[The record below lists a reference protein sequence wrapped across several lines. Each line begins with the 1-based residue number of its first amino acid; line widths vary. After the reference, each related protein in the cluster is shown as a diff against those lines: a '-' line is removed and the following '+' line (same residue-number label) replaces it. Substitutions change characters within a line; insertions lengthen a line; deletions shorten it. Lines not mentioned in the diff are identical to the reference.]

1 MILNQYHLSSLSLSS
16 YLIGDETTGNA
27 VVVDPQRDIDQYLHD
42 ASRNNLTIVG
52 VIDTHFHADF
62 VAGHLELA
70 AATGAWIGL
79 GARAEAAYD
88 FRKLHHGEKISL
100 GEVEL
105 EIHETPGH
113 TWESITVLVRERAAD
128 KTPLAAL
135 TGDTLFIGD
144 VGRPDLAASVG
155 ADPVELAR
163 ALYHSVHD
171 DLMKLDGSVRLL
183 PAHTAGSACGKNL
196 SAEREST
203 IGQQQAANPSVQP
216 MSEDE
221 FVTLITSGQPSV
233 PTYFATDARL
243 NRSRHP
249 VMAGRLHPAALPT
262 DALERALS
270 SGARILDARPP
281 APFAAGHVAGSINVG
296 INGRF
301 EETAGMFF
309 DHRDVIVVVAEPGK
323 EAEVQLGLARIGC
336 DRVVGFVPNLP
347 DLLAAKPQLAA
358 STDRVP
364 AAELDSTLAD
374 PETVVLDVRN
384 AGEREEGAIP
394 GTQHIPLAE
403 LPQRHDE
410 LPADKRIV
418 VHCASG
424 WRSSVAASALK
435 ALGYTD
441 VADVAGG
448 YNAWA
453 RDHRAA

>member
-1 MILNQYHLSSLSLSS
+1 
-16 YLIGDETTGNA
+16 
-27 VVVDPQRDIDQYLHD
+27 
-42 ASRNNLTIVG
+42 
-52 VIDTHFHADF
+52 
-62 VAGHLELA
+62 
-70 AATGAWIGL
+70 
-79 GARAEAAYD
+79 
-88 FRKLHHGEKISL
+88 
-100 GEVEL
+100 
-105 EIHETPGH
+105 
-113 TWESITVLVRERAAD
+113 
-128 KTPLAAL
+128 
-135 TGDTLFIGD
+135 
-144 VGRPDLAASVG
+144 
-155 ADPVELAR
+155 
-163 ALYHSVHD
+163 
-171 DLMKLDGSVRLL
+171 
-183 PAHTAGSACGKNL
+183 
-196 SAEREST
+196 
-203 IGQQQAANPSVQP
+203 

-281 APFAAGHVAGSINVG
+281 APFAAGHLAGSINVG